1 MSEAAPTDSTTQDA
15 VSPDSPETIPADH
28 ADPPPARPER
38 YRIHP
43 FQGDAN
49 EWNRLLA
56 GTEGA
61 SFCHLYGWRAVME
74 KTLGHETSWWIA
86 RDDEGN
92 VDGLL
97 PLVRVRSKLFGDY
110 LVSMPFLNYGGP
122 TGTPDARTAL
132 AMHAGQRA
140 AALGVDLLELRG
152 RIATEAPELTLNQR
166 KLTVVKTLP
175 ETPEELWEKGLKAKV
190 RSQVR
195 RPIKEGMEVT
205 FGHDLLDDFYSVFS
219 ATMRDLG
226 TPVLPRAFFA
236 AIREHLADALLFA
249 VVKLDGLPVA
259 AGCGLIYGDELE
271 ITWAGSSRA
280 HQRQA
285 PNMLL
290 YWGMMEEA
298 TRRGLGAFNFG
309 RCSPDSGTHRFKKQW
324 GSEDEPLPW
333 MQWSPSGV
341 ASTPTPDSRKMEMAT
356 KTWSRLP
363 VRVTNVLGP
372 RLSRLIP

>member
-1 MSEAAPTDSTTQDA
+1 MSEAALPDSNIQDA
-15 VSPDSPETIPADH
+15 VSSDSAAAPTSRQEDH
-28 ADPPPARPER
+28 PHPRPER
-38 YRIHP
+38 YRIHA
-43 FQGDAN
+43 FDGDAA
-49 EWNRLLA
+49 EWNGLLA
-56 GTEGA
+56 GAEGA
-61 SFCHLYGWRAVME
+61 SFCHLYGWRNVME
-74 KTLGHETSWWIA
+74 ESLGHETSWWIA
-86 RDDEGN
+86 RDEQGAI
-92 VDGLL
+92 DGVL
-97 PLVRVRSKLFGDY
+97 PLVRVRSRLFGDY

-122 TGTPDARTAL
+122 AGTPDARTAL

-152 RIATEAPELTLNQR
+152 RVPTEAPGLTENQR
-166 KLTVVKTLP
+166 KLTVVKRLP
-175 ETPEELWEKGLKAKV
+175 ETTEELWEKGLKAKV

-205 FGHDLLDDFYSVFS
+205 FGHDLLDDFYGVFS

-226 TPVLPRAFFA
+226 TPVLPRTFFRS
-236 AIREHLADALLFA
+236 IRRHLDDALLFA

-259 AGCGLIYGDELE
+259 AGCGLMFGDELE

-324 GSEDEPLPW
+324 GSEDQPLPW

-341 ASTPTPDSRKMEMAT
+341 ASTPTPDGKKMQMAT
-356 KTWSRLP
+356 RTWSRLP